1 MSIKYP
7 YTLTPLESLLINKL
21 MPKGYKLEL
30 EENISLSA
38 ALTSKTSKDHKSI
51 PETIQSKC
59 ELFLKKILN
68 HEIAQEFYIRKDK
81 KEPSI
86 INIEKDIKNEKY
98 KNIFDL
104 TIEFRKLWKYYLN
117 NYKSEKEIISKAS
130 RMSDYTEKINKNF
143 ETPST
148 SIGSTIENLE
158 KALKVINDNPMTL
171 DEKKM
176 LGKNIKLL
184 NQDQIRGI
192 VKIIQNN
199 SQREKKEKYLEFD
212 IDKLPIRKCREL
224 ESYVKSCLGIRYI
237 ENKNININNS
247 NCKDG
252 EKNSDIS
259 ESSSEIESW

>member
-38 ALTSKTSKDHKSI
+38 ALTSKTSKEHKSI

-98 KNIFDL
+98 KSVFDL
-104 TIEFRKLWKYYLN
+104 TEEFRKLWKYYLN
-117 NYKSEKEIISKAS
+117 NYKTEREIISKAS

-184 NQDQIRGI
+184 NQDQLRGI

-212 IDKLPIRKCREL
+212 IDKLSIRKCREL
-224 ESYVKSCLGIRYI
+224 EFYVRACLGIRYI
-237 ENKNININNS
+237 ETKHISINNS
-247 NCKDG
+247 NSKDG
-252 EKNSDIS
+252 EKNSEIS
-259 ESSSEIESW
+259 ESSSEVESW

>member
-98 KNIFDL
+98 KSVFDL
-104 TIEFRKLWKYYLN
+104 TEEFRKLWKYYLN
-117 NYKSEKEIISKAS
+117 NYKTEREIISKAS

-212 IDKLPIRKCREL
+212 IDKLSIRKCREL
-224 ESYVKSCLGIRYI
+224 EFYVRACLGIRYI
-237 ENKNININNS
+237 ETKHISINNS
-247 NCKDG
+247 NSKDG
-252 EKNSDIS
+252 EKNSEIS
-259 ESSSEIESW
+259 ESSSEVESW

>member
-7 YTLTPLESLLINKL
+7 YTLKPLESILINKL

-38 ALTSKTSKDHKSI
+38 PLTSKTTKEHKAI

-117 NYKSEKEIISKAS
+117 NYKTEREIISKAS

-143 ETPST
+143 ESPST

-184 NQDQIRGI
+184 NQDQLRGI

-199 SQREKKEKYLEFD
+199 SQRDKKEKYLEFN
-212 IDKLPIRKCREL
+212 IDKLSIRKCREL
-224 ESYVKSCLGIRYI
+224 ESYVRSCLGIRYI
-237 ENKNININNS
+237 ETKHISINNS
-247 NCKDG
+247 NSID
-252 EKNSDIS
+252 EKNSEIS
-259 ESSSEIESW
+259 ESSSQPESW